1 MSLPHS
7 KSKWNPSSTRRHQPA
22 QSTAATPAEYLSSMP
37 EDRREVLTVVMQL
50 LLDNLP
56 EGIQERMNFGM
67 LYYETPLATYPITYN
82 KQPLMFAALAAQKHY
97 FSLYLNSIYGFD
109 QIRDQF
115 EADYL
120 ATGKKLDIGK
130 VCIRFKTLAD
140 LPLDVVGRALSAITV
155 KDFIANYEA
164 LRPKLK

>member
-1 MSLPHS
+1 MKSLRLVS
-7 KSKWNPSSTRRHQPA
+7 
-22 QSTAATPAEYLSSMP
+22 STAATPGEYLSSLP
-37 EDRREVLTVVMQL
+37 EDRREAMAAVRQL

-56 EGIQERMNFGM
+56 EGIQESMNFGM
-67 LYYETPLATYPITYN
+67 LCYEIPLATYPITYN

-115 EADYL
+115 EAEYL

-140 LPLDVVGRALSAITV
+140 LPLDVVSRAVSVITV

-164 LRPKLK
+164 LRPKRK